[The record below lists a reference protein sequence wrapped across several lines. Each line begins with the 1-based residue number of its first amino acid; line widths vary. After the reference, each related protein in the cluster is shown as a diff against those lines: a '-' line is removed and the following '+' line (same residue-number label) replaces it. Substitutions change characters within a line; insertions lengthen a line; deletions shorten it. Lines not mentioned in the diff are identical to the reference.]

1 MMDSERRFGL
11 SEQTIADISNVLA
24 KHPNVEEAI
33 LFGSRAKGCHKP
45 GSDID
50 LALRAEGLTFSQA
63 AAIVE
68 EIYDTGLLYEVD
80 LVDINRNHGTP
91 LGDHIAR
98 VGKLFYRRGRA

>member
-1 MMDSERRFGL
+1 MMGEQRFGL
-11 SEQTIADISNVLA
+11 SGQTIEDISRVLA
-24 KHPNVEEAI
+24 RHPNVEEAI

-50 LALRAEGLTFSQA
+50 LALRAEGLTALQMA
-63 AAIVE
+63 TIVD
-68 EIYDTGLLYEVD
+68 EIYDTGILYEVD
-80 LVDINRNHGTP
+80 LVDIGRCQGIP